1 LKTYLPESDIDITI
15 LFKGAFLKG
24 HSLDT
29 PSKVGYKELSLLKE
43 SLESHSEEYKIKDIS
58 IINASVKIIKMQ
70 CDGIP
75 IDISF
80 NQIGGILSFKYLE
93 EVDKEIG
100 KDHLFKKAILILKAW
115 CMYKGRVLGSNIGCF
130 SSYTLEVLIVH
141 LILTHDIKTPI
152 ISTSLILLTPQ
163 IILVNLSVNSTV
175 GELLEFY

>member
-1 LKTYLPESDIDITI
+1 
-15 LFKGAFLKG
+15 
-24 HSLDT
+24 
-29 PSKVGYKELSLLKE
+29 
-43 SLESHSEEYKIKDIS
+43 
-58 IINASVKIIKMQ
+58 MQ

-152 ISTSLILLTPQ
+152 DVFLKLFEYDWSQNAVTIFGLSKIEDSRNDPEILQ
-163 IILVNLSVNSTV
+163 NSYYF
-175 GELLEFY
+175 EEEDCDEIERIKIAHFKIAKKYQEEFKIM